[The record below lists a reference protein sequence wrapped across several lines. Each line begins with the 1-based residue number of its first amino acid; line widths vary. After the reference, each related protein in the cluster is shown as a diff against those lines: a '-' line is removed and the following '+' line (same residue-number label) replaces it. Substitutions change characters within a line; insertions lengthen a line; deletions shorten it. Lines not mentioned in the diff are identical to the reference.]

1 MEETIIKELIKEYA
15 DNIGLELKI
24 NELNDIYNVYQGKK
38 YIVNDIESILM
49 NELYE
54 LQEIKTESQV
64 LLLN

>member
-1 MEETIIKELIKEYA
+1 MEETIIKDLIKEYA

-49 NELYE
+49 NELYK